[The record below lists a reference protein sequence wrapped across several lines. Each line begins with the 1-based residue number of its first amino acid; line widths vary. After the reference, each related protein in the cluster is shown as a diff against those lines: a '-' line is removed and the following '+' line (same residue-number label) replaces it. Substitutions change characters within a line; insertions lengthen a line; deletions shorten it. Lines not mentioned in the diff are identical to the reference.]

1 MLRLSRA
8 LNAWGSADFEAVLKR
23 ELEQLDADQLPLQ
36 RGLSLSSHVA
46 ATPFRVMVVRVSEEA
61 DALRARIGVFYAGII
76 GGCSCA
82 DDPTP
87 VDEHSEYCEVQ
98 LAIDKQTADVTVTL
112 LDSVPDS
119 E

>member
-1 MLRLSRA
+1 MIRLASA
-8 LNAWGSADFEAVLKR
+8 LNAWGTADFEAVLKR

-36 RGLSLSSHVA
+36 QGLAFTSHVA
-46 ATPFRVMVVRVSEEA
+46 DTPFRVMVIHVSEEA
-61 DALRARIGVFYAGII
+61 DALRARIGVFYSGII

-87 VDEHSEYCEVQ
+87 IDEQGEYCEVQ
-98 LAIDKQTADVTVTL
+98 LAIDKRTAKATVAL
-112 LDSVPDS
+112 LDSVSDS